1 MTQALAGTRVIDMT
15 HNQAGPACA
24 QILGFLGADVIKL
37 EEPKGGDI
45 ARRNMRDREDSDSLF
60 FLLFNANKRSLTLN
74 LKSAR
79 GKELFKELIGKS
91 DVLVENF
98 SPGALD
104 RLGLGWE
111 VLSKTNPRLIYAT
124 IKGFGSYGPYA
135 EYKSFEPVAQAMGGA
150 MSITG
155 FPENPPTFVVPAIGD
170 SGTGMHMAIG
180 ILAALQQ
187 RHNSGRGQCVEVSM
201 QDAVV
206 NLIRVSLRDH
216 QRFGHAMPR
225 RGNQM
230 GRGIPS
236 TNYPCAPG
244 GPNDYVFITAQ
255 QQMWPAFT
263 TAIGRPELASDPRFA
278 SEEGRWEN
286 RAALNEIIEKWTR
299 TRTKHEVMRI
309 LGPAGVPCGACQDTG
324 EVLADPHL
332 KAREMILDIDYPT
345 RGAYKTVGCPIKL
358 ADSPA
363 EVTRPP
369 LLGEHT
375 EALLAE
381 LCGVDDGEV
390 RRLRDDG
397 VI

>member
-1 MTQALAGTRVIDMT
+1 
-15 HNQAGPACA
+15 
-24 QILGFLGADVIKL
+24 
-37 EEPKGGDI
+37 
-45 ARRNMRDREDSDSLF
+45 
-60 FLLFNANKRSLTLN
+60 
-74 LKSAR
+74 
-79 GKELFKELIGKS
+79 
-91 DVLVENF
+91 
-98 SPGALD
+98 
-104 RLGLGWE
+104 
-111 VLSKTNPRLIYAT
+111 LSEINPRLIYAT

-135 EYKSFEPVAQAMGGA
+135 SYKSFEPVAQAMGGA

-230 GRGIPS
+230 GTGVPS
-236 TNYPCAPG
+236 TTYPCAPG

-255 QQMWPAFT
+255 QQMWPAMVG
-263 TAIGRPELASDPRFA
+263 AMGRPELADDPRFNT
-278 SEEGRWEN
+278 SEMRWEN
-286 RAALNEIIEKWTR
+286 RDALNAIIEQWTR
-299 TRTKHEVMRI
+299 GRSKHEVMRL
-309 LGPAGVPCGACQDTG
+309 LGDAGVPCGACQDTG

-332 KAREMILDIDYPT
+332 KARDMILDIDYPA
-345 RGAYKTVGCPIKL
+345 RGTYKTVGCPIKL
-358 ADSPA
+358 SDSPA
-363 EVTRPP
+363 EVSRPP

-375 EALLAE
+375 DALLNE
-381 LCGVDDGEV
+381 LCGVDPDEFK
-390 RRLRDDG
+390 RLRDDG

>member
-1 MTQALAGTRVIDMT
+1 
-15 HNQAGPACA
+15 
-24 QILGFLGADVIKL
+24 
-37 EEPKGGDI
+37 
-45 ARRNMRDREDSDSLF
+45 MRDRPDSDSLF

-74 LKSAR
+74 LKTGR

-111 VLSKTNPRLIYAT
+111 VLSKINPRLIYAT
-124 IKGFGSYGPYA
+124 IKGFGSYGPYSN
-135 EYKSFEPVAQAMGGA
+135 YKSFEPIAQAMGGA

-187 RHNSGRGQCVEVSM
+187 RHNSGRGQHVEVSM

-216 QRFGHAMPR
+216 QRFGEAMLR

-236 TNYPCAPG
+236 TTYPCAPG
-244 GPNDYVFITAQ
+244 GPNDYAFITAQ

-263 TAIGRPELASDPRFA
+263 AAIGRPELSDDPRFA
-278 SEEGRWEN
+278 TENARWEN
-286 RAALNEIIEKWTR
+286 RAALNAIIEEWTR
-299 TRTKHEVMRI
+299 ARSKHEVMRI
-309 LGPAGVPCGACQDTG
+309 LGEAGVPCGACQDTG

-332 KAREMILDIDYPT
+332 ETRQMIIDIDYPT
-345 RGAYKTVGCPIKL
+345 RGAYKTVGCPVKL
-358 ADSPA
+358 SDSPA

-375 EALLAE
+375 AALLGE
-381 LCGVDDGEV
+381 LCGVDPDEI
-390 RRLRDDG
+390 RSLRDDG
-397 VI
+397 VV